1 MTDPIR
7 ELRYAV
13 RALAS
18 APGFTLV
25 FVLTLGLGIGAN
37 TAIFSLARGVL
48 LRPIPHG
55 GGEALV
61 HVRQT
66 AVVTA
71 LPDATFSVPE
81 VRDYRVAAETVEG
94 FGEFSALTFTML
106 GLDEPRRVRAGI
118 VSGNYFDVLGL
129 TPVRGRLM
137 QSEDDGHTADPV
149 MVLTHDFW
157 RRVFGSDPGVVGR
170 TFRMN
175 GRSVSVI
182 GVLEPVPHFP
192 ERTDVFVNTVTSPHH
207 MSAAMTDDRQH
218 RMTQVFAR
226 LAPGSSIEAATAEL
240 DGIAARLAREY
251 PEAYVDVPGA
261 RVSITTLKD
270 ELTVRAR
277 PTLFALLA
285 TGTFVLLIACA
296 NVANLTVSR
305 TLRREKQLALR
316 SALGAS
322 RSRLRWLLLSE
333 NLLLALAGVVVGL
346 GFTKA
351 SWSLLVNFAARFTP
365 RASEIALDG
374 LVLGFTVAVA
384 VAAAVI
390 SALAPR
396 LPSPGT
402 GGGVRTTG
410 GTHQRALQ
418 RGLVVAQLT
427 VSFVLLV
434 GAGLLVR
441 TLQNLQ
447 RVDTGFAIENVLSME
462 IPLSRGGRTLDDIRG
477 FYDDVVR
484 EARALP
490 GVASVA
496 TTSRIPL
503 AGSPVLFEVG
513 VEGFQL
519 DPEASVPRADY
530 RSVSEDYFDTMD
542 IPLVRGRGFRP
553 TDHSEST
560 LVAIINESMAR
571 YYFGDRDPIG
581 RRIRWSDKQ
590 IRFIGISGEWRTVVG
605 VAADTKDAALDQSPG
620 HVVYQPF
627 DQEPWAGGL
636 LVRSRVDPASLAPRL
651 VGIVRDLAAD
661 QPVENV
667 QTLRELRAETV
678 GPERLNATLIGGF
691 AVLAALIAAVGV
703 FGVLAFSVSQR
714 TKEFGVRLSFGA
726 DTGSLR
732 RLVLGEGFRI
742 QLVALLLGVVA
753 SLGLA
758 QFLRGFLFGIE
769 PVDPLTLV
777 SVAALL
783 TVVAL
788 VASWAPA
795 ERASRVEPVEVL
807 RVE

>member
-1 MTDPIR
+1 
-7 ELRYAV
+7 
-13 RALAS
+13 
-18 APGFTLV
+18 
-25 FVLTLGLGIGAN
+25 
-37 TAIFSLARGVL
+37 
-48 LRPIPHG
+48 
-55 GGEALV
+55 
-61 HVRQT
+61 
-66 AVVTA
+66 
-71 LPDATFSVPE
+71 
-81 VRDYRVAAETVEG
+81 
-94 FGEFSALTFTML
+94 
-106 GLDEPRRVRAGI
+106 
-118 VSGNYFDVLGL
+118 
-129 TPVRGRLM
+129 M

-149 MVLTHDFW
+149 MVLTHEFW
-157 RRVFGSDPGVVGR
+157 RRVFGSDPDVVGR

-175 GRSVSVI
+175 GRSVTVI

-226 LAPGSSIEAATAEL
+226 LAPGSSLEAATAEL

-261 RVSITTLKD
+261 RVSITTLED

-285 TGTFVLLIACA
+285 TGGFALLIACA

-305 TLRREKQLALR
+305 TLRREKELALR
-316 SALGAS
+316 SALGAG

-333 NLLLALAGVVVGL
+333 NLLLALAGVVVGVV
-346 GFTKA
+346 FTKL
-351 SWSLLVNFAARFTP
+351 SWNLLVNFAARFTP

-374 LVLGFTVAVA
+374 LVLGFTVAIA
-384 VAAAVI
+384 VAAAVV
-390 SALAPR
+390 SALAPP
-396 LPSPGT
+396 LPTPGT
-402 GGGVRTTG
+402 GTGAGMRATG
-410 GTHQRALQ
+410 GAHQRALQ
-418 RGLVVAQLT
+418 RGLVVAQLA

-447 RVDTGFAIENVLSME
+447 RVDTGFAIENILSME
-462 IPLSRGGRTLDDIRG
+462 IPLSRGGRT
-477 FYDDVVR
+477 
-484 EARALP
+484 
-490 GVASVA
+490 
-496 TTSRIPL
+496 
-503 AGSPVLFEVG
+503 
-513 VEGFQL
+513 
-519 DPEASVPRADY
+519 
-530 RSVSEDYFDTMD
+530 
-542 IPLVRGRGFRP
+542 
-553 TDHSEST
+553 
-560 LVAIINESMAR
+560 
-571 YYFGDRDPIG
+571 
-581 RRIRWSDKQ
+581 
-590 IRFIGISGEWRTVVG
+590 
-605 VAADTKDAALDQSPG
+605 LDQSPG

-636 LVRSRVDPASLAPRL
+636 LVRSRVDPPALAPQL
-651 VGIVRDLAAD
+651 AGIVRGLVAD

-667 QTLRELRAETV
+667 KTLRELRAETL
-678 GPERLNATLIGGF
+678 GPERLNAALIGGF

-714 TKEFGVRLSFGA
+714 TQEFGVRLSFGA
-726 DTGSLR
+726 DTASLR

-758 QFLRGFLFGIE
+758 QFLRGFLFGVE
-769 PVDPLTLV
+769 PVDPITLV

-788 VASWAPA
+788 VAAWAPA